1 MALVHVLSLYG
12 CFVKTSQS
20 LRAGSKVM
28 LNIIYSEFHFTATG
42 RVVTQMHDGLG
53 IEFIGIDPINQELLE
68 DCLAELAG
76 SASTSATH

>member
-1 MALVHVLSLYG
+1 VALVRILSLYG

-20 LRAGSKVM
+20 IRVGSKVVV
-28 LNIIYSEFHFTATG
+28 NITYSGFHFTAKG

-53 IEFIGIDPINQELLE
+53 IEFIGIDPLNQERLE

-76 SASTSATH
+76 NLSASATH